1 MQQILAEAEKNLFKR
16 QKLLRVSS
24 LLCLHN
30 FCNCLSTEELG
41 GPKPIYNVW
50 LDLGQQVFQTSQDFE
65 TIEASTSLMRAT
77 LEHLKGSRELF
88 EQVSE
93 SDLLLILKGV
103 EECKNSEIKANWLRM
118 LGTLG
123 CLLDERMVKKI
134 TEFLL
139 DASGNEE
146 DVWTL
151 SEALDSFMDMFSDN
165 DWNQIVYDLNVVAK
179 SRELE
184 KILKTKVRL
193 NLSEN
198 KTFIDIDFLNSRCD
212 NRKGN

>member
-1 MQQILAEAEKNLFKR
+1 MEQILADNEKTLFKR
-16 QKLLRVSS
+16 QKSLRVSS
-24 LLCLHN
+24 LLCLQN

-77 LEHLKGSRELF
+77 LDHLKESRELF

-123 CLLDERMVKKI
+123 CLLDERMVRKI
-134 TEFLL
+134 TEFIL
-139 DASGNEE
+139 DASLTEE

-165 DWNQIVYDLNVVAK
+165 DWNQIVHDLQVVVK

-184 KILKTKVRL
+184 KILKTKV
-193 NLSEN
+193 
-198 KTFIDIDFLNSRCD
+198 
-212 NRKGN
+212 